1 MRLQAKERPMTSSV
15 VGNREGEP
23 VVRWSGVLLSVLIIS
38 GVYSVPIAGFY
49 WGVGYFNPA
58 SFIFLPVFLLG
69 IIGTSI
75 VRGLRRPVAELP
87 AVA

>member
-1 MRLQAKERPMTSSV
+1 MTCSV
-15 VGNREGEP
+15 VGNRDGAP
-23 VVRWSGVLLSVLIIS
+23 VIRWSGVVLSVLIIS
-38 GVYSVPIAGFY
+38 GVYSAPIAGFY
-49 WGVGYFNPA
+49 WGVGYFNA
-58 SFIFLPVFLLG
+58 AAFIFLPVFLLG